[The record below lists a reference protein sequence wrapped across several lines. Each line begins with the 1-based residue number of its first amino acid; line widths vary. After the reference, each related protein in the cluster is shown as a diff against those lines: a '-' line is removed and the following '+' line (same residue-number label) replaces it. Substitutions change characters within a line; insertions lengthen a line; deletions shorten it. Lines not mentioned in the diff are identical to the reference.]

1 MRTFLLRHKR
11 QREEND
17 PARRAYATDP
27 SLACPYGDQT
37 IRASKVNEYGL
48 EAARNIALRKG
59 VLEEFLQSKDQED
72 KPLRSIVENL
82 TALIERKSTERD
94 KYLSGI
100 GAATDATVVQGLVE
114 LAEKCAK
121 EVKDATE
128 KAADARKRLDSIDQ
142 YNASFQ
148 ACSGLLMSFF
158 TLESPLTHVTG
169 STGR

>member
-37 IRASKVNEYGL
+37 IRASKANEYGL
-48 EAARNIALRKG
+48 EAAR
-59 VLEEFLQSKDQED
+59 